1 MKPNPHVDTALHVLK
16 GAVQKVLGTPLTTAV
31 FAESGKGRLT
41 VEFEGKPS
49 DEQMAQ
55 IERLANDKIAEDVP
69 LEAFDMDRAEAEEK
83 YGDAMY
89 DKFPVPASVT
99 TLTLVR
105 IPHWNL
111 NCCLG
116 PHVERTGELG
126 RITIT
131 KWRARGAKRALEISF
146 TVG

>member
-1 MKPNPHVDTALHVLK
+1 
-16 GAVQKVLGTPLTTAV
+16 
-31 FAESGKGRLT
+31 
-41 VEFEGKPS
+41 
-49 DEQMAQ
+49 
-55 IERLANDKIAEDVP
+55 
-69 LEAFDMDRAEAEEK
+69 
-83 YGDAMY
+83 MY

-105 IPHWNL
+105 IPDWNL

-126 RITIT
+126 KITLT